1 MEFSFNGT
9 LDELKEL
16 GLLISGSQVA
26 SVEVPIIVDTK
37 ELTDSAEEEMDLE
50 LQTPSNDAPQIS
62 IGESIAKKPYIDPA
76 TGDYFTAFKDMV
88 SACDRLTCNGQ
99 QSEVKALLETNSSDG
114 TYGGIP
120 PKAWK
125 SVEDEAKAL
134 LKSKKETAVTL
145 GQLKELATEY
155 THADPK
161 ANKPK
166 LKELLGKY
174 GAKGISTISEEKR
187 SAFYDE
193 LNALHK
199 GE

>member
-9 LDELKEL
+9 MEELREL
-16 GLLISGSQVA
+16 GLLISGSR
-26 SVEVPIIVDTK
+26 VEVPAK
-37 ELTDSAEEEMDLE
+37 EERGLE
-50 LQTPSNDAPQIS
+50 LQISPNDNHQIS

>member
-9 LDELKEL
+9 LDELEEL
-16 GLLISGSQVA
+16 GLLISGTQVA
-26 SVEVPIIVDTK
+26 SVEVPVIVDSK
-37 ELTDSAEEEMDLE
+37 ELTDSAGEERSLE
-50 LQTPSNDAPQIS
+50 LQTPPNDDPQTAIS
-62 IGESIAKKPYIDPA
+62 GIAKKPYIDPT

-88 SACDRLTCNGQ
+88 SAFDRLTSNGQ
-99 QSEVKALLETNSSDG
+99 QSEVKALLETYSTDG
-114 TYGGIP
+114 TYVGIP

-134 LKSKKETAVTL
+134 LKSKKETDVTL

-161 ANKPK
+161 VNKPK

-174 GAKGISTISEEKR
+174 EAKGISTIPEEKR